1 MPPAHAGGFHFF
13 MKRSILKPIYI
24 SLTLAALG
32 FLIFARVQISLGFDV
47 PNSNFSFFWLAGRML
62 LDGENPYEEVQYLAG
77 HDANGMDWRPNNI
90 FPYPLPLALFCIP
103 LGFFS
108 MQTAY
113 VIWQVVS
120 LLLVA
125 LTIHIL
131 LNHWQDKEHRNLLLP
146 IFFFLMFWGPLYLT
160 THAGTFSAFS
170 LVILLGAILLLEKDK
185 SLLAGIFLAF
195 TMLKPPQGLTILL
208 LVGVWFLARRDWIA
222 IAGVALGG
230 LVILIVGLIQDPQW
244 IQKFLGAGDAVMD
257 RTLGVHSNVWAFA
270 YLACDGDSPCSTL
283 LGGTLS
289 LILLSGAS
297 LLLWRN
303 HPQGI
308 VPAKWL
314 AWEAMNIIIPIGFVS
329 TIYLWAYDQLPYIIP
344 IVWIVGTL
352 VQKQRS
358 ILLAFVFLIL
368 LDLVSIFAL
377 VQQAFTEKDLWSL
390 GTTLL
395 VLIFLFVAARMK
407 PKPAIDKAPASA

>member
-1 MPPAHAGGFHFF
+1 
-13 MKRSILKPIYI
+13 MKLPKPLGILV
-24 SLTLAALG
+24 TLVLLG
-32 FLIFARVQISLGFDV
+32 ILIFARVQLSRGFDV
-47 PNSNFSFFWLAGRML
+47 PNSNFSFFWLAGRMIL
-62 LDGENPYEEVQYLAG
+62 NGENPYDETQYLAG
-77 HDANGMDWRPNNI
+77 HDANNMDWRPNRI

-108 MQTAY
+108 MKTAY
-113 VIWQVVS
+113 IIWQVVT

-125 LTIHIL
+125 LTVHIL
-131 LNHWQDKEHRNLLLP
+131 LSHWQEKSHHNMLVP
-146 IFFFLMFWGPLYLT
+146 IFFFLLFWGPLYLT

-170 LVILLGAILLLEKDK
+170 LVILLAAILLLEKDK
-185 SLLAGIFLAF
+185 SLLAGIVLAF

-208 LVGVWFLARRDWIA
+208 LAGVWFLAKRDWKA

-270 YLACDGDSPCSTL
+270 YLGCDGVSPCSTL

-303 HPQGI
+303 Q
-308 VPAKWL
+308 AQWS
-314 AWEAMNIIIPIGFVS
+314 AWEAMNLIIPIAFVS

-352 VQKQRS
+352 VQKQHS
-358 ILLAFVFLIL
+358 ILLAFAFLIL

-377 VQQAFTEKDLWSL
+377 VQQTFTEKDLWSL
-390 GTTLL
+390 GTTIL
-395 VLIFLFVAARMK
+395 VLVFLFVAQRMK